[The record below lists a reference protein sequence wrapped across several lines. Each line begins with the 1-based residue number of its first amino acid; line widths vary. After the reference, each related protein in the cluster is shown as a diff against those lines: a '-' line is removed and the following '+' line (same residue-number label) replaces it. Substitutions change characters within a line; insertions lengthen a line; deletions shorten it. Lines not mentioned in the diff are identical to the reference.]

1 MNVADFVINEALSLF
16 LQFQNFSV
24 PASNAFFESF
34 GQKILFR
41 TPFERSNYYIILLQK
56 LLEADRERYEKIH
69 KGNPFYFIA
78 IFSYLIR
85 DFEKAAFFMDA
96 ALCEDQRNLSNNNI
110 WKDTPAGL
118 FMLLNESNPHQAAL
132 DITKELRREIETQ
145 VKNYNDWAQSIN
157 ESQVQIQDL
166 VDKFVHWSVHPN
178 NNQESSNRSITTSL
192 YSFILEYQD
201 RKNMLRLRPTDPD
214 PNTPKGTMEPHILHL
229 FKGGIIFESILKA
242 AYPNHGNDMLGN
254 IYQDKSFQ
262 NDFGVNK
269 NKINIRTSTNRFQD
283 IIKEI
288 TNNPS
293 NRTPKELILSVAAM
307 IRNCTAHNLAR
318 DYFDEND
325 NEKLFWAIMNAI
337 LLAIAVGIRKGKFS
351 I

>member
-1 MNVADFVINEALSLF
+1 MKVADSIINEALLSF
-16 LQFQNFSV
+16 FQLHNFSLTV
-24 PASNAFFESF
+24 SNAFFESF
-34 GQKILFR
+34 GQKIPVR
-41 TPFERSNYYIILLQK
+41 TPFERSNYYIILLQN
-56 LLEADRERYEKIH
+56 LIEADQASYQAIH

-96 ALCEDQRNLSNNNI
+96 ALCEDQKNLSNNDI

-118 FMLLNESNPHQAAL
+118 FMLLNENNPHQAAL

-157 ESQVQIQDL
+157 ESQIQIQDL
-166 VDKFVHWSVHPN
+166 VDKFVHWSVHPIN
-178 NNQESSNRSITTSL
+178 NKGSSNRSITTSL

-201 RKNMLRLRPTDPD
+201 RKNMLRLRPTDPAS
-214 PNTPKGTMEPHILHL
+214 NTPKGTMEPHFLHL

-242 AYPNHGNDMLGN
+242 SYSNSGYETLGK
-254 IYQDKSFQ
+254 IYQDCSFQ

-269 NKINIRTSTNRFQD
+269 NNIMTSANSFQD
-283 IIKEI
+283 IIKEV

-325 NEKLFWAIMNAI
+325 YEKLFRAIMNAI
-337 LLAIAVGIRKGKFS
+337 MLAIAVGIRKVKFS